1 MSRRQYTCILEDTYE
16 SDASWAAYGY
26 HVWSIQASSAAENF
40 VEQRVSPDDVDE
52 YADDDYS
59 ISVLVRDETTDE
71 IVRVNVS
78 VDIQVVVTYV
88 SIDHSYPY
96 SRAER

>member
-1 MSRRQYTCILEDTYE
+1 M
-16 SDASWAAYGY
+16 
-26 HVWSIQASSAAENF
+26 AEANID
-40 VEQRVSPDDVDE
+40 QWVSPDSLDD
-52 YADDDYS
+52 YADDDYN
-59 ISVLVRDETTDE
+59 IPVLVRDETTNE

-96 SRAER
+96 SRAGR